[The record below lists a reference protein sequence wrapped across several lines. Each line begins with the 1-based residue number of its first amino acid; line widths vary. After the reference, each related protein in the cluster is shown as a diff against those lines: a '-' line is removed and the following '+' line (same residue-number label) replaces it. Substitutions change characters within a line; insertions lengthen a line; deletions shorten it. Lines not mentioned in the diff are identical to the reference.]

1 MVSRTA
7 RAQLFYEDHLCA
19 SASVHGRAENPRVSD
34 GGHREGRL
42 WWRCDTPPQTAEE
55 PMTDD
60 RIALVELLQKSCDR
74 DVSEP

>member
-1 MVSRTA
+1 MAV
-7 RAQLFYEDHLCA
+7 
-19 SASVHGRAENPRVSD
+19 AENPRVSD

-42 WWRCDTPPQTAEE
+42 WWRCETPPQTAED

-74 DVSEP
+74 DFSEL

>member
-1 MVSRTA
+1 MRITAVLPLASMV
-7 RAQLFYEDHLCA
+7 
-19 SASVHGRAENPRVSD
+19 VVENPRVSD

-42 WWRCDTPPQTAEE
+42 WWRCETPPQTAED

-74 DVSEP
+74 DFSEL